1 MAKDGEDLTKYN
13 VHSLMALPESAR
25 NKYCIDTMMAV
36 ADGLEQVTKVKGKI
50 LQIKAMKKFL
60 KSLREKKE
68 EVMTPII
75 YTIKPEFRDTYIELL
90 QRFSDALEG
99 I

>member
-1 MAKDGEDLTKYN
+1 MVKDGEDLTKYN
-13 VHSLMALPESAR
+13 VHTLMALPEEVR

-36 ADGLEQVTKVKGKI
+36 ADGLEQVTKIKGKI
-50 LQIKAMKKFL
+50 VQMKAMKKFL

-68 EVMTPII
+68 EIMTPII

-90 QRFSDALEG
+90 QRFSDSLEG